1 MLSVLLS
8 VSLSLSMRND
18 KHRNNRIYTNASEH
32 IPSHRTLIQ
41 LNNRIRTNQTQNIE
55 LLVGDLAEHVV
66 EDVLDEVPVRNT
78 LDKVVLEN
86 VLVEDIVHE
95 ALDEDVLHE
104 AVLEDALGEG
114 TIYVLIK
121 VLKQH
126 TEVVKALVRK
136 ITSEN
141 FNANSNLIN
150 VEIHVLLEVNLEP
163 QEATHEDGLETQDVV
178 NEVDIELNHCEE
190 NVVHEVN
197 VEVGVVALEVHLL
210 EDVLCEA
217 VEDLIH
223 EMVGD
228 VICEVDLGI
237 VLEVERQEIEQVGDR
252 EDIVARNGAIQ
263 TDRSLKQDVVAT
275 DLKPYTAQ
283 AAIAK

>member
-1 MLSVLLS
+1 MRLNTYQVTEHLSNS
-8 VSLSLSMRND
+8 IAVSELT
-18 KHRNNRIYTNASEH
+18 KK
-32 IPSHRTLIQ
+32 
-41 LNNRIRTNQTQNIE
+41 QNIE

-136 ITSEN
+136 IMSEN

-150 VEIHVLLEVNLEP
+150 VETHVLLEVNLEP
-163 QEATHEDGLETQDVV
+163 QEATYEDGLETQDVV
-178 NEVDIELNHCEE
+178 TEVDIELNHCEE

-197 VEVGVVALEVHLL
+197 VEVGVVALEVDIL

-223 EMVGD
+223 E
-228 VICEVDLGI
+228 
-237 VLEVERQEIEQVGDR
+237 
-252 EDIVARNGAIQ
+252 
-263 TDRSLKQDVVAT
+263 
-275 DLKPYTAQ
+275 
-283 AAIAK
+283 